1 MKNRKIDFR
10 LLASLILFVSCCTFI
25 KAQEIKWLRVSD
37 LAVPVN
43 DIGAIVEG
51 EFTQGST
58 DYFSWPAIYGIHMEC
73 KRADALW
80 IGCKNFDD
88 PVENKIK
95 SYKVIGAGPRPAP
108 DRTNQIFEKEIKL
121 YGKNPHPIVVVDDQ
135 NATENNIYDLLDDT
149 DPNLIGDR
157 MVLVKFNTS
166 MGISVTQKT
175 FQFVNS
181 LHGNYV
187 IRDYVFKNTGIYNR
201 NGDVKEQT
209 LQDVWFY
216 WLYRWAFSGEANDGF
231 NLGWAAWSDTWG
243 NSTIN
248 HSFGEDVTA
257 PEFTDPSSPIYQMR
271 GYYSWRG
278 PNKERPVSYAEDWGL
293 PNETKDGVM
302 AAAKYAGI
310 ITLHADKNPKDTEDD
325 ILQPKNTWY
334 ISSDISIT
342 NANSQYDEVFMADR
356 FAAMSEGHPPAG
368 QHNDDVVDD
377 DYPINYTDPRRQTG
391 GGVSQEQGFGPYTL
405 APGDSIHIVFAEAV
419 AGLSRE
425 KNREVGANWLQY
437 YNQNP
442 NLPTLV
448 LPNGSTTNDY
458 NDYKRKWV
466 ETCKDSIIKTLRLIK
481 LNYES
486 GYTLPGAP
494 PPPGNFT
501 VTSGG
506 DRIRLTWSN
515 ESESDPKFNGY
526 VIYRSQGNVKDG
538 TTKYI
543 KIFECTRSNAVNSFD
558 DVTAQRGNDYY
569 YYIQAKDDGSQNPV
583 NPGQPI
589 YSSALW
595 TVTSVEATLQ
605 RPAEP
610 ENPIAPDADTTYWK
624 SLAQSTGLWI
634 YGDDYSQGQ
643 VVTYNNS
650 DYYCF
655 ASITSDT
662 IPPDQNST
670 YWKLITIKGGWIS
683 GSGYKAYD
691 AVTYNGANYITLY
704 AISAGKGLELVRI
717 VPNPYDIRSR
727 LFQFGENSQYDRI
740 AFYGLPPVC
749 KLKIFTERG
758 DLIWEKDHT
767 RGTGDELWDSK
778 TSSGQIIA
786 SGIYILYVETPEG
799 KSVFRKFVVIR

>member
-1 MKNRKIDFR
+1 MKNRKFNIQ
-10 LLASLILFVSCCTFI
+10 LLASLIGFLSLCTLI
-25 KAQEIKWLRVSD
+25 QAQEIKWLRVSE

-43 DIGAIVEG
+43 DIGSIVEG

-58 DYFSWPAIYGIHMEC
+58 DYFSWPAKYGIHQEC
-73 KRADALW
+73 KRADGLW

-88 PVENKIK
+88 PVEHKIK

-108 DRTNQIFEKEIKL
+108 DRINQIFEQEIKL
-121 YGKNPHPIVVVDDQ
+121 YGKSPHPIVVVDDQ
-135 NATENNIYDLLDDT
+135 NATENNIYDVLDDI
-149 DPNLIGDR
+149 DPNLVGDR

-181 LHGNYV
+181 VHGNYV

-216 WLYRWAFSGEANDGF
+216 WLYRWAFSGEANSGYA
-231 NLGWAAWSDTWG
+231 LGWAAWSDTWG

-248 HSFGEDVTA
+248 HSFGEDPTA
-257 PEFTDPSSPIYQMR
+257 PEFADPSSPIYQMR
-271 GYYSWRG
+271 GFYSWRG
-278 PNKERPVSYAEDWGL
+278 PNRDRSVSYAEDWGL
-293 PNETKDGVM
+293 PNETEDGTM
-302 AAAKYAGI
+302 AAAKYAGVV
-310 ITLHADKNPKDTEDD
+310 TLYADKSPQNATDD

-356 FAAMSEGHPPAG
+356 YAAMSEGHPPAG
-368 QHNDDVVDD
+368 MHHDDVVDD
-377 DYPINYTDPRRQTG
+377 DYPINYSDPRRQSG
-391 GGVSQEQGFGPYTL
+391 GGVSEGQGFGPYTM

-425 KNREVGANWLQY
+425 KNREIGANWVQY
-437 YNQNP
+437 YNQSP
-442 NLPTLV
+442 NLPALI
-448 LPNGSTTNDY
+448 LPDGSTTNDK
-458 NDYKRKWV
+458 DLYKRRWV
-466 ETCKDSIIKTLRLIK
+466 ETCKDSVINALRAAK

-486 GYTLPGAP
+486 KYTLPGAP

-515 ESESDPKFNGY
+515 EAESDPKFNGY
-526 VIYRSQGNVKDG
+526 VIYRSQGNVLDR
-538 TTKYI
+538 TTRYI
-543 KIFECTRSNAVNSFD
+543 KIFECNASNAVNSFD

-569 YYIQAKDDGSQNPV
+569 YYIQTKDDGSQNPI

-589 YSSALW
+589 YSSPLW

-610 ENPIAPDADTTYWK
+610 ENPVAPDADTTYWK
-624 SLAQSTGLWI
+624 MITDKGPWI
-634 YGDDYSQGQ
+634 SG
-643 VVTYNNS
+643 S
-650 DYYCF
+650 DYLTYDLVTF
-655 ASITSDT
+655 NNQYYVSLTSNSNSVATPDT
-662 IPPDQNST
+662 DYA
-670 YWKLITIKGGWIS
+670 YWKPVQSKGEWVS
-683 GSGYKAYD
+683 GSGYKAYNM
-691 AVTYNGANYITLY
+691 VTYNGLTYITLY
-704 AISAGKGLELVRI
+704 AISEGKGLELVRV

-740 AFYGLPPVC
+740 AFFGLPPVC
-749 KLKIFTERG
+749 KLKIYTERG

-786 SGIYILYVETPEG
+786 SGIYILYVETPLG